1 MKLKDWFRARK
12 EKREAKRLQKLAAQ
26 TVPEPIPE
34 PEPIPAPIP
43 EPAPAPEAET
53 VTTARPATGGEVR
66 PELDRELH
74 EVPLVKP
81 LGVDTSEIVPP
92 DTRFTEEY
100 QEFLK
105 KHENVDPITGNRREE
120 K

>member
-34 PEPIPAPIP
+34 PELIP
-43 EPAPAPEAET
+43 EPETVPEAET
-53 VTTARPATGGEVR
+53 VRNAWQEAEGEVR

>member
-12 EKREAKRLQKLAAQ
+12 EKREAKKLEKLAGQAAA
-26 TVPEPIPE
+26 EPIPE
-34 PEPIPAPIP
+34 PMPEPEHEP
-43 EPAPAPEAET
+43 EPAPEIERNARQET
-53 VTTARPATGGEVR
+53 EVEPG

-105 KHENVDPITGNRREE
+105 KQEEAVDPITGSRREE